1 MYIFKN
7 KIFGQYLQH
16 IANLLRGYVGSY
28 VIVGQV
34 PLLEILPFFVGHIGK
49 LLLVY

>member
-1 MYIFKN
+1 MQAASDGEDK
-7 KIFGQYLQH
+7 L
-16 IANLLRGYVGSY
+16 ARLLLRGYVGSY
-28 VIVGQV
+28 VIVGRL